1 MWVSPPGP
9 TSRRPRGM
17 FGILGRSRATLPG
30 DMTLATTSNP
40 AFSEKVFAG
49 YDQVYGTTR
58 TAVMTV
64 QGTIGKTFALLAI
77 LSATAIYSWNATAS
91 GDMQPV
97 VLPAAAIGGLVL
109 AMVTIFRPQLA
120 PWTAPVYA
128 AFEGVALGAFSFVI
142 EHVFLKGKY
151 PGIALQAVSMTT
163 GTLFVMLF
171 LYQSRIIRV
180 TDRLRAGIITATGA
194 IFLVYLISM
203 VVSLFGGTVP
213 FIRSTSGIG
222 VGFSV
227 FVVGLAAFNLLLD
240 FDFIEKAA
248 RSGQAPKSME
258 WYGAFGLMVT
268 LVWLYIEILELL
280 RKLSD
285 RR

>member
-1 MWVSPPGP
+1 
-9 TSRRPRGM
+9 
-17 FGILGRSRATLPG
+17 L
-30 DMTLATTSNP
+30 TLATTSNP
-40 AFSEKVFAG
+40 AFNPAVFQ
-49 YDQVYGTTR
+49 QVYGTTR

-64 QGTIGKTFALLAI
+64 QGTIGKTFGLLAI
-77 LSATAIYSWNATAS
+77 LSATAIYSWNASAS
-91 GDMQPV
+91 GEMQGA

-109 AMVTIFRPQLA
+109 ALVTTFRPQLA
-120 PWTAPVYA
+120 PWTAPMYA
-128 AFEGVALGAFSFVI
+128 AFQGVVLGTFSFLV

-151 PGIALQAVSMTT
+151 PGIALQAVSMTA

-171 LYQSRIIRV
+171 VYRTGIVQV
-180 TDRLRAGIITATGA
+180 TDRLRAGIVAATGA

-213 FIRSTSGIG
+213 FLHGSGGIG
-222 VGFSV
+222 IGFSV

-248 RSGQAPKSME
+248 RSGQVPKFME

-268 LVWLYIEILELL
+268 LVWLYMEILRLL
-280 RKLSD
+280 SKLSD